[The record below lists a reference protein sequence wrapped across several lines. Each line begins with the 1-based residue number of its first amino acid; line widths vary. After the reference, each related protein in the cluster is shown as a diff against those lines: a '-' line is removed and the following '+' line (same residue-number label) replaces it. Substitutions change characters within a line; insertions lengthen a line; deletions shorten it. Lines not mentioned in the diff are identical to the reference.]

1 MALGT
6 MRPRG
11 PSRRLAPTTGLL
23 ILAVVVAGA
32 MCVYPAFM
40 LLRGS
45 FFTGSIG
52 RPGPPSLQNY
62 FAVYGSVDTY
72 QLFATTLVYAVAT
85 GVVAVAAGFLIA
97 WIAVRTNAP
106 LARHMGWLV
115 FATYALPGTLTSIGW
130 ILLANPNTG
139 FLNEL
144 ARGVLGRD
152 ATPFNVYSFLG
163 MVFVA
168 ACHSYALAFAFLAAS
183 LHSTDPS
190 LEDAART
197 AGASPLTVFRRINV
211 PLTWPALLSTATI
224 LVILGLES
232 FDVPAFVGIPANIRV
247 FSTQIFIETSVR
259 TPPDF
264 GRAATF
270 GVLPLLV
277 ALGLTLVYQRSVVTP
292 DRYAT
297 ITGKAYRPRR
307 IDLGPW
313 RWPATAAFLGIFL
326 VTALLPVATL
336 GLVSLAP
343 TLTEAKDLD
352 VGSFGLGNYAAIL
365 SDPVAQRAIGNTLTL
380 AALGATV
387 AMLLA
392 FGVALATLRTKVRG
406 RGLIEYVLFLPFAIP
421 SIVLAVGILW
431 GYVSFPIGVYG
442 TIFILL
448 IGYVTKFMPYGLRTA
463 STSLLQIHRELEEQ
477 AYVAG
482 ASFGQVIMRVI
493 VPLVVPGF
501 VAGWTLLAVVFLREF
516 TMSILL
522 WSSGS
527 EVVTVLFFDYWTNGR
542 FGLVSALG
550 LMLIAVSLA
559 VVFAVR
565 RVTRVDAVAA

>member
-1 MALGT
+1 MVVGT
-6 MRPRG
+6 RPRA
-11 PSRRLAPTTGLL
+11 SWRRLTPTAVLL
-23 ILAVVVAGA
+23 AFAVVLAGA
-32 MCVYPAFM
+32 MCIYPAVM
-40 LLRGS
+40 LVRGS
-45 FFTGSIG
+45 LLTGG
-52 RPGPPSLQNY
+52 FGHPGPPSLQNY
-62 FAVYGSVDTY
+62 FAVYGDVDTY
-72 QLFATTLVYAVAT
+72 SLFGTTLVYAVAT
-85 GVVAVAAGFLIA
+85 AVVSVAVGFLVA

-115 FATYALPGTLTSIGW
+115 FATYALPGTLTSIAW

-144 ARGVLGRD
+144 ARTVLGSR

-168 ACHSYALAFAFLAAS
+168 VCHSYALAFTFLAAS

-190 LEDAART
+190 LEEAART
-197 AGASPLTVFRRINV
+197 AGAPPLTVFRRVNV

-259 TPPDF
+259 TPPDL

-277 ALGLTLVYQRSVVTP
+277 ALGLTFVYQRSVVAP
-292 DRYAT
+292 ERYAT
-297 ITGKAYRPRR
+297 ITGKGYRPRR

-313 RWPATAAFLGIFL
+313 RWPATAVFLAVFL

-336 GLVSLAP
+336 LLVSLAP
-343 TLTEAKDLD
+343 TLNEAKDFD
-352 VGSFGLGNYAAIL
+352 VRSFGLENYAAIL
-365 SDPVAQRAIGNTLTL
+365 SDPVAQRAIRNTLTL

-392 FGVALATLRTKVRG
+392 FGVALATLRTRIRG

-421 SIVLAVGILW
+421 SIVLAVGVLW
-431 GYVSFPIGVYG
+431 AYVSFPIGVYG

-463 STSLLQIHRELEEQ
+463 STSLLQIHHELEEQ
-477 AYVAG
+477 ARVAG
-482 ASFGQVIMRVI
+482 ASFGRVVMRVI
-493 VPLVVPGF
+493 VPLIIPGF

-550 LMLIAVSLA
+550 LLLIAVSLA
-559 VVFAVR
+559 IVFAVR